1 MIETKCNETCGNYLT
16 SEHEDMTFAFGSR
29 EKLQLKRVMDAIGF
43 EYLDYI
49 DPTSHT
55 EAGEKRKRVS
65 KGTSKASKKDADVG
79 TEDDDESENDD
90 ELPLGLEKKEART
103 SVKKT
108 LAAQEQKK
116 GVLQPLCLWVRETLR

>member
-1 MIETKCNETCGNYLT
+1 
-16 SEHEDMTFAFGSR
+16 
-29 EKLQLKRVMDAIGF
+29 MDAIGF

-90 ELPLGLEKKEART
+90 ELPSGLEKKKART

-108 LAAQEQKK
+108 LAAQEQK
-116 GVLQPLCLWVRETLR
+116 RECYNHFVFGYADS